1 MGAPVYN
8 TNFVGSGTRCPKPVM
23 ANKRAGTFVDHA
35 YGRYK
40 HMEDQSKKVAEMGSG
55 LYASYKMMQ
64 AAYPYVR
71 AALL

>member
-1 MGAPVYN
+1 MYN
-8 TNFVGSGTRCPKPVM
+8 TNFVGSGTRCPKPVL
-23 ANKRAGTFVDHA
+23 ANKRAGTFVDQA

-40 HMEDQSKKVAEMGSG
+40 HMEDQSKKVAEMGTG